1 MYSRPLLSLSLFALL
16 ACGGGN
22 EPPKSA
28 ESETPAAASTNA
40 TMPQTDLSM
49 SPAPAATTPVS
60 AAENPP
66 PPPPPPPEP
75 ALTDPQIAAIV
86 DVGNVG
92 EIEQAKLAATKS
104 KDARVKKFAAMM
116 VKHHS
121 EAKTKQ
127 GKLMDKAKLSPQPN
141 PMSEKMAKDGA
152 AAVENLRG
160 TAAGE
165 FDKAYVALQVKEHR
179 ELLDALDQK
188 LIAAAQ
194 NAEMKAFLN
203 ELRPR
208 VAEHLQAAQTLG
220 DQLAQPK
227 TGAR

>member
-1 MYSRPLLSLSLFALL
+1 MHSRTIASLSMLALL
-16 ACGGGN
+16 ACGGGG
-22 EPPKSA
+22 EPPKTAEGEAPATSA
-28 ESETPAAASTNA
+28 TNA

-49 SPAPAATTPVS
+49 SPSPAATTPVS
-60 AAENPP
+60 ATENPP
-66 PPPPPPPEP
+66 PPPPAEP
-75 ALTDPQIAAIV
+75 TLTDPQIAAIV

-92 EIEQAKLAATKS
+92 EIEQAKLAQTRS

-116 VKHHS
+116 VKHHT
-121 EAKTKQ
+121 EAKSKQ

-152 AAVENLRG
+152 AALENLRG
-160 TAAGE
+160 ATPAD

-194 NAEMKAFLN
+194 NTEMKSYLN
-203 ELRPR
+203 GLRPR
-208 VAEHLQAAQTLG
+208 VAEHLQGAQTLG

-227 TGAR
+227 TAAR